1 MFEVAG
7 RIANE
12 STLAA
17 SCIVAPRGVA
27 KKRII
32 PVGRVEVPG
41 CVAKEGIITVG
52 RVKVGLRNATE
63 CIITDG
69 RVIAARNVTFAK
81 VLRVCAHWLPVS
93 EGSFRIT
100 STRARGVLT
109 VIIRERTLSDFDAL
123 VMPFRY
129 ALAVRHS
136 SYEGSDP
143 NGIRNPFLHLMN
155 SRVFCGDLRQSAR

>member
-1 MFEVAG
+1 VAARGELGTGIKAQSDVEVAG

-12 STLAA
+12 STLVA

-32 PVGRVEVPG
+32 PVGRVEV
-41 CVAKEGIITVG
+41 
-52 RVKVGLRNATE
+52 GLRNATE
-63 CIITDG
+63 CRITDG

-100 STRARGVLT
+100 STRARGFLT
-109 VIIRERTLSDFDAL
+109 VIIRGRTLADFDAL

-136 SYEGSDP
+136 SYEGATLT
-143 NGIRNPFLHLMN
+143 GLETA
-155 SRVFCGDLRQSAR
+155 FCVS